1 LRVEGSGFRVQGSE
15 FQGFRVWGLGLGFR
29 VRGLGLGVKGFRV
42 QGSGFRE
49 GGLICAFL
57 EREVRE
63 RLERKDKEGWCSDSH
78 FTGFH
83 RWIRPRFEY
92 VVNLIIVFI
101 LTGGI
106 VQSCRRLGNLI
117 V

>member
-1 LRVEGSGFRVQGSE
+1 LGLEFRVSGFGVSGFGVRGFEGSGFG
-15 FQGFRVWGLGLGFR
+15 VWGF
-29 VRGLGLGVKGFRV
+29 
-42 QGSGFRE
+42 E

-78 FTGFH
+78 ITGFH

-92 VVNLIIVFI
+92 VVHLIIVLI

>member
-1 LRVEGSGFRVQGSE
+1 MFEGFR
-15 FQGFRVWGLGLGFR
+15 R
-29 VRGLGLGVKGFRV
+29 
-42 QGSGFRE
+42 
-49 GGLICAFL
+49 GLICAFL

-78 FTGFH
+78 ITGFH

-92 VVNLIIVFI
+92 VVHLIIFFI

-106 VQSCRRLGNLI
+106 VQSCRSLGNLI